1 MTQEMKR
8 YQGEAIGG
16 VVDSEMKR
24 YSRTSFW
31 FEMYPLA
38 DTNNHQYITTTRL
51 TKWAI
56 TNKK

>member
-1 MTQEMKR
+1 MKR

-24 YSRTSFW
+24 YSRTSFR